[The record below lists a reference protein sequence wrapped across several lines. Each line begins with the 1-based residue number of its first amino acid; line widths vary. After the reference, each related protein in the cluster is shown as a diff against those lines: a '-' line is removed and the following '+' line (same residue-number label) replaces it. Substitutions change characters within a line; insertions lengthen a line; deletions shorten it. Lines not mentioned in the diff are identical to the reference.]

1 MTGRMCLVL
10 GMGLGGLQSASAE
23 GESPVSP
30 PDVPTPTKTTSEVPV
45 VRCPVIPNVLTICT
59 PTKTA

>member
-23 GESPVSP
+23 EHAFRQNLII
-30 PDVPTPTKTTSEVPV
+30 PTPTKTISEAPV
-45 VRCPVIPNVLTICT
+45 VGCPEIPRGPTICT